1 MSEERRLKI
10 NQIRNN
16 LDTLLTITEEFEEHI
31 EELTEFNDPEGRDLS
46 IAMTAL
52 EQALYYISQLNWRL
66 TNVNRLIV
74 PPPDAYESQLVTWTR
89 ELQPLRPMNRD
100 PPNRIPFFTWGQTA
114 GDAPYERIC
123 PPAAQV
129 ADVLYGEERIVVVQE
144 PEPEDD
150 HAHVQVPD
158 EEDDED
164 SIFDSD

>member
-16 LDTLLTITEEFEEHI
+16 LDTLRTITEEFEVHI
-31 EELTEFNDPEGRDLS
+31 KELTEYNDPEGRDLS
-46 IAMTAL
+46 ITMTAL
-52 EQALYYISQLNWRL
+52 EQALYYLGQLNWRL
-66 TNVNRLIV
+66 TNVNRLII
-74 PPPDAYESQLVTWTR
+74 PPPDHYESQLVTWTR
-89 ELQPLRPMNRD
+89 QLQPLRPMNRD
-100 PPNRIPFFTWGQTA
+100 PLDRIPFFTWGQPA

-123 PPAAQV
+123 PPAALV

-150 HAHVQVPD
+150 HANVQALD
-158 EEDDED
+158 KEDDED